1 MTEGALTNGTH
12 NVTHGFEYQW
22 FTHELPAQFFGGDAS
37 DRTIKEAGDYFIE
50 KVNSVLVFPYSIY
63 AENFRIKEPY
73 KFISGS
79 LERLTEI
86 LSWARFVCEGIKN
99 KARTERQKLRQP
111 SYDDQMRKFERRADF

>member
-86 LSWARFVCEGIKN
+86 LSWARFVCEGIKIKREPN
-99 KARTERQKLRQP
+99 GRNYVSPHMTIKC
-111 SYDDQMRKFERRADF
+111 RRGGR